1 MGKHD
6 PDDDQL
12 DEVLASLERAR
23 NEPEW
28 VAPEP
33 RRGPRR
39 LIAPPEA
46 LERARWVPGGP
57 AVLVLLGCA
66 ILAVLI
72 LGVRIFLS
80 HQDNKA
86 EAPRSP
92 TASSTSHASITGHGA
107 LSSGVST
114 AGGSITATVWSIH
127 VVGAVRSPG
136 VVAVS
141 PGARVKDAVAA
152 AGGLAANSDSTN
164 INLARL
170 LSDGEQIHVP
180 RVGESVA
187 AVEGGSGSAQT
198 NGSAGAAG
206 GVVNLNTADVSGLD
220 SLPGVGPVLAQR
232 ILDWRN
238 AHGKFSSIDE
248 LGEVSGIGDKALER
262 LRPHVSI

>member
-6 PDDDQL
+6 HDDDQL

-28 VAPEP
+28 VPPEP
-33 RRGPRR
+33 RRGSRR

-46 LERARWVPGGP
+46 LERARWVPRQP

-66 ILAVLI
+66 ALAVLI

-80 HQDNKA
+80 HHDN
-86 EAPRSP
+86 EAVGARSP
-92 TASSTSHASITGHGA
+92 SASATSRASVTGRGA
-107 LSSGVST
+107 LSSGVSAVGT
-114 AGGSITATVWSIH
+114 SATATVWSIH
-127 VVGAVRSPG
+127 VVGAVKSPG

-152 AGGLAANSDSTN
+152 AGGLAANADSAN
-164 INLARL
+164 INLARIL
-170 LSDGEQIHVP
+170 TDGEQIHVP
-180 RVGESVA
+180 RPGESVVA
-187 AVEGGSGSAQT
+187 PAGGAGSAQT
-198 NGSAGAAG
+198 TGAAG

-232 ILDWRN
+232 ILDWRT

-262 LRPHVSI
+262 LRPHVSV